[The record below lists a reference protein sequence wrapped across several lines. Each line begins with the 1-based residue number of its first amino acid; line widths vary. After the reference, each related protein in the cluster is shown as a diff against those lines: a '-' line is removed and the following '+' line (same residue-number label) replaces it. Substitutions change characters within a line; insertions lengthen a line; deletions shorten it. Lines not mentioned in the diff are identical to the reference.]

1 MQQSLSQ
8 QIQSLLDEYEQ
19 EVEEILQEEVP
30 KVAKEASKRLKKDS
44 PGKGNY
50 HKGWTLRTEK
60 GSAGGITTVI
70 YNAKSPGLAHL
81 LENGHAL
88 RGGGRSRPIVHI
100 KPVEEWANEEIVKR
114 IEEALR

>member
-1 MQQSLSQ
+1 MQQNLSQ

-19 EVEEILQEEVP
+19 EVEAILQEEIP
-30 KVAKEASKRLKKDS
+30 KVSKEASKRLKKAS

-50 HKGWTLRTEK
+50 HKGWTLKTEK
-60 GSAGGITTVI
+60 GRAGVITSVI

-100 KPVEEWANEEIVKR
+100 KPIEEWANEEIVRR